1 MRVLARLLALLALAL
16 PAAAQQPI
24 EAVPDVTIDAAER
37 SEVIDA
43 ALAALQ
49 KSYVFP
55 ELAGRMADDVRARQ
69 LAGEYGAL
77 TSGREF
83 AKALTEHLRG
93 VSRDKH
99 LRVILGDEST
109 FRARVRPADGKHGI
123 DKVERL
129 PGNVGYI
136 ELRGF
141 HPPSPEASA
150 AMSEAMSSLA
160 DADVLIVDLRRNG
173 GGSPQMV
180 ALMSSY
186 LFEAPVHLNS
196 LYSRERD
203 RTDDFWTTKEVA
215 GKRFGQKKPVF
226 VLTSKYT
233 FSGAEEFSYNL
244 KALKR
249 ATIVGE
255 TTGGGAH
262 PGAMRKLNARFAMFV
277 STGRAINPITKTNW
291 EGTGSRARTWRSSR
305 SRRWKRRSSWRARPA
320 ARLLQL
326 LDEDLGQLPGLVDLA
341 LVHLGGADR
350 ERGPGPALAHVH
362 LPGLAGPE
370 RLRAGNEHGLAS
382 GTAGAPPRTVS
393 RPRRCCATP

>member
-1 MRVLARLLALLALAL
+1 MHVLQRILALLAFAL
-16 PAAAQQPI
+16 PAAAQQP
-24 EAVPDVTIDAAER
+24 APATPDVAIDAAER
-37 SEVIDA
+37 AEVIDS

-55 ELAGRMADDVRARQ
+55 DMAARMADDVRARQ
-69 LAGEYGAL
+69 KAGDYDALAN
-77 TSGREF
+77 GREF
-83 AKALTEHLRG
+83 AKALTEHLRA

-99 LRVILGDEST
+99 LRVFLGDEST

-123 DKVERL
+123 EKVERL
-129 PGNVGYI
+129 AGNVGYI

-141 HPPSPEASA
+141 HPPSPAASA

-160 DADVLIVDLRRNG
+160 DTDVLIVDLRRNG
-173 GGSPQMV
+173 GGSPHMV

-203 RTDDFWTTKEVA
+203 RTDEFWTTKDVA
-215 GKRFGQKKPVF
+215 GKRFGQDKPVF

-262 PGAMRKLNARFAMFV
+262 PGAMRQLNPRFAMFV
-277 STGRAINPITKTNW
+277 STGRAINPITKGNW
-291 EGTGSRARTWRSSR
+291 EGTGVAPDLDVAADQALEKALELARQAPARGVERPKVRSNDV
-305 SRRWKRRSSWRARPA
+305 PA
-320 ARLLQL
+320 TT
-326 LDEDLGQLPGLVDLA
+326 
-341 LVHLGGADR
+341 
-350 ERGPGPALAHVH
+350 
-362 LPGLAGPE
+362 
-370 RLRAGNEHGLAS
+370 S
-382 GTAGAPPRTVS
+382 
-393 RPRRCCATP
+393 